1 MLNYILPT
9 RAEYKDTIKYKET
22 QTESKWLPKVIMTC
36 QKKCMLDGWDSYDVK
51 DQNQYQVSREEG
63 FA

>member
-9 RAEYKDTIKYKET
+9 RAEYKDTIKYR
-22 QTESKWLPKVIMTC
+22 QTESKWLPKVMTC

-51 DQNQYQVSREEG
+51 NKIITKYQEEEG
-63 FA
+63 FE